1 LSLVA
6 IITKLLAI
14 ILLAGALATPAFA
27 FDARPNPNLTGG
39 SVRIDGH
46 DVQATCGHSKAHRGS
61 MSHARRDEI
70 LTRYGLGPRE
80 ALIRTIRRGKKTEG
94 LLRLAE
100 HDRLDCAYEQIAI
113 DFATEMPEDVVIR
126 AKKTLAEI
134 TEGVPSNT

>member
-1 LSLVA
+1 LSPVA

-94 LLRLAE
+94 LLRLARPA
-100 HDRLDCAYEQIAI
+100 RLC
-113 DFATEMPEDVVIR
+113 
-126 AKKTLAEI
+126 L
-134 TEGVPSNT
+134 